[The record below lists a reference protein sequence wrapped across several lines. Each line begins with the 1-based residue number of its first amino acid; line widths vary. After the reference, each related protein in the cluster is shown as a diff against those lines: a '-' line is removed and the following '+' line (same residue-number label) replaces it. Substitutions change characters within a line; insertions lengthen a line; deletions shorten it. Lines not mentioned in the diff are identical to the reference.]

1 MPNCR
6 HVRRYFV
13 CSGSRS
19 ARDSADALRE
29 LSLKDSRIS
38 HYRPVLRWTRAIGAT
53 VTKSE
58 RKTRTRSV
66 RKGLLYGSMGS
77 QGSRKACLPP
87 SCLAGP
93 LSRFQGS
100 KGWAC
105 PGSGARAACPPF
117 VFLSLEFAFATVE
130 ERAAQVYN
138 VWKHTNR
145 GRSICPTT
153 NFSAMPARKH
163 SPRS

>member
-6 HVRRYFV
+6 HGRRNV
-13 CSGSRS
+13 VSSVGSS
-19 ARDSADALRE
+19 ARHSADALRK

-38 HYRPVLRWTRAIGAT
+38 HYPPALRWTRAIWAT

-58 RKTRTRSV
+58 RKTRTLSI
-66 RKGLLYGSMGS
+66 RKGLLYGSVGS
-77 QGSRKACLPP
+77 QGFRKACLPP

-100 KGWAC
+100 KGWVC

-117 VFLSLEFAFATVE
+117 VFLSLKFESATVE
-130 ERAAQVYN
+130 ELAAQVYN

-153 NFSAMPARKH
+153 NFSATPARKH
-163 SPRS
+163 SRRS